1 MASGI
6 ERVRFFGMLTF
17 LIVCMLL
24 LASRLFYFVLADASR
39 FPINTVK
46 IAANYQHITRQ
57 QLEKVLSP
65 YLRQGFF
72 GFSTSQLEQDLL
84 ALNWSQMVSVSRVW
98 PDTVK
103 ITLVEKNPIALWNG
117 ALMTESGDLFRP
129 EKQTEIDEGLPFL
142 SGPESQ
148 RKDVLQ
154 IYQKLSKLVSLYGL
168 TASTLQLRENQ
179 AWELSLSNGV
189 LLRLGKRDLET
200 RLKRFCRAY
209 PAVFADKPEQLT
221 SVDLRYARGM
231 AVQWKQ
237 QMGR

>member
-17 LIVCMLL
+17 LIMCMLL
-24 LASRLFYFVLADASR
+24 LAGRLFYFVLADAAR

-72 GFSTSQLEQDLL
+72 GFSPSKLEQDLL
-84 ALNWSQMVSVSRVW
+84 TLNWSQRVNVTRLW
-98 PDTVK
+98 PDAVK
-103 ITLVEKNPIALWNG
+103 ITLVEKNPVALWNG
-117 ALMTESGDLFRP
+117 ALMTEDGDLFRP
-129 EKQTEIDEGLPFL
+129 EKQTEIDEGLPYL

-154 IYQKLSKLVSLYGL
+154 IYQKLSKLLSLYGL
-168 TASTLQLRENQ
+168 SASTLQLRENQ

-189 LLRLGKRDLET
+189 LLRLGKRDLES